1 MAAAENRSYFNQL
14 TLSGFNCC
22 CLTVDE
28 QEYDLFGVV
37 CSDSENDDEW
47 ELLESYLTQV
57 KTINSSSQSMARTKQ
72 TARKVT
78 GRPPG
83 RSTGGQ
89 PLARFSS
96 PNTRSQG
103 NLLDGDSELEEAANL
118 FAVDMNLP
126 RLRSGSSPGRSSNPS
141 GTPPGRGRAGRG
153 RGRSPRS
160 STPGRGTIPIR
171 GAGRS
176 IPPGLPVSDPPR
188 PSRLQGFLS
197 GRGGFAVRGRN
208 AQPKPTLDNVVA
220 STSSGGNSGLKRLL
234 PSFSSDDDDDYNTAR
249 DDGDDNEV
257 SFKPARKRLKTV
269 PAAKKNLNL
278 IRGNR
283 PKGPSGFQKVA
294 AANRSARTGAIN
306 ETKRG
311 WYLKPDKRPGSRR
324 NKPGVVALRE
334 IRFYQKSRVMLIPMR
349 PFIRLVR
356 EIALDHTPSWG
367 GQWRWQANALFALQQ
382 AAESYLVGLFGD
394 CVLLAIY
401 CKRVTVMRDDIPF
414 VLRLRCKQPLGEP
427 HADT

>member
-1 MAAAENRSYFNQL
+1 MAAAESRSYFNRL
-14 TLSGFNCC
+14 TLSGFDCC

-28 QEYDLFGVV
+28 KEYDLFGVV

-72 TARKVT
+72 TARKST

-83 RSTGGQ
+83 RSPGGQ

-118 FAVDMNLP
+118 FAVDMSLP
-126 RLRSGSSPGRSSNPS
+126 RLRSGSSPGGSGNPS
-141 GTPPGRGRAGRG
+141 GAPPGRGRAGRG

-160 STPGRGTIPIR
+160 STPGREALPAR

-176 IPPGLPVSDPPR
+176 IPSGLPVNDPPR

-197 GRGGFAVRGRN
+197 GRGGFSVRGKS
-208 AQPKPTLDNVVA
+208 AQSKPTLDNVVA
-220 STSSGGNSGLKRLL
+220 STSGGSSSGLKRLL
-234 PSFSSDDDDDYNTAR
+234 PSFSSDDDDDYSTAR
-249 DDGDDNEV
+249 DDDNEV

-294 AANRSARTGAIN
+294 AANRSARTGAVN

-311 WYLKPDKRPGSRR
+311 WYLKPDKRPGSRK

-334 IRFYQKSRVMLIPMR
+334 IRFYQKSRVLLIPMR
-349 PFIRLVR
+349 PFIRLIR

-367 GQWRWQANALFALQQ
+367 GHWRWQANALFALQQ

-394 CVLLAIY
+394 CVLLAIH
-401 CKRVTVMRDDIPF
+401 CKRVTVMKDDIPF